1 LNVGF
6 GFIEYFFEV
15 APENRTSNYEIKSGA
30 WKRSINLQPTIEM
43 KAKRRKHDSAF
54 KARLAIEAEKEEKT
68 IHEIAKDNEV
78 YSTQVT

>member
-1 LNVGF
+1 
-6 GFIEYFFEV
+6 
-15 APENRTSNYEIKSGA
+15 
-30 WKRSINLQPTIEM
+30 M